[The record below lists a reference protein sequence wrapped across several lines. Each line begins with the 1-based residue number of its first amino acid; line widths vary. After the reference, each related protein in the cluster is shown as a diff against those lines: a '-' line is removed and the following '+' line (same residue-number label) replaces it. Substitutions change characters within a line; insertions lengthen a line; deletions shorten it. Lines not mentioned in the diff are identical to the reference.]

1 MSCPYCPQTFT
12 RNSNKRKHIA
22 RVHQKQTHHQP
33 STSTEFGM
41 AKAMM
46 MPEHIQISQSDV
58 HTSRVVHETTNNF
71 QTTIQIT
78 TTPNL
83 IQKNSHLVDS
93 VRPLTHKS
101 GNNSIN
107 KSADQGFFCYILQS
121 SEISCLYLLHCLCLS
136 KYFKICQ
143 FYVIR
148 KCTKVFFSLHTTH
161 ISEE

>member
-1 MSCPYCPQTFT
+1 MSCPYCPQRFT

-22 RVHQKQTHHQP
+22 RFHQKQTHHQP
-33 STSTEFGM
+33 SNSTEFGM

-58 HTSRVVHETTNNF
+58 HTSRIVHETTNNF
-71 QTTIQIT
+71 QTIQIT

-83 IQKNSHLVDS
+83 IQKNSHLVNS

-107 KSADQGFFCYILQS
+107 KSAEQGFLLYIAIFRNKLFVFAS
-121 SEISCLYLLHCLCLS
+121 LFMLGKS
-136 KYFKICQ
+136 FKICH
-143 FYVIR
+143 VI
-148 KCTKVFFSLHTTH
+148 
-161 ISEE
+161 

>member
-22 RVHQKQTHHQP
+22 RFHQKQTHHQP
-33 STSTEFGM
+33 STSTEFDM

-83 IQKNSHLVDS
+83 IQKNSHLVNS

-107 KSADQGFFCYILQS
+107 KSADQGFFLLYIAIFRNKLFVLASLFMFVEILQNLP
-121 SEISCLYLLHCLCLS
+121 ILCHTKMHKSFLFIAYNS
-136 KYFKICQ
+136 YF
-143 FYVIR
+143 
-148 KCTKVFFSLHTTH
+148 
-161 ISEE
+161 